1 MKQTRKYKYSIVIPT
16 FQRANLLEN
25 TIKSCLMQTYDNFQ
39 LLISNNFSLDNTKE
53 ILNKYENNRNV
64 KVIHTTKKLS
74 MPEHWEF
81 MMDYVEGDYVM
92 IIGDDDG
99 VRTDFL
105 NIIDNAIEK
114 TNSNIIKFK
123 GGLYFHNDWP
133 NEERNTFTFD
143 SNCTGGIYEISPDF
157 VINSYCNFTG
167 YEFFPNLLLTVFS
180 MDLFNQAKKVA
191 NKMFV
196 GAPDFSCPFLLLVQE
211 NAKLCY
217 IDETLAFGGRSK
229 NSNAAYYSEQKDKKS
244 QSERLK
250 EFISELDAEI
260 RFPHHNLLITTAGNF
275 VPAAF
280 SYAKYFYPE
289 RLSNYKLDNFEL
301 AKIVQSDL
309 AEEYASNRLSFH
321 DKNELL
327 IFKNFVDS
335 LPNNHKNYIKSMPG
349 KFSIKGRILLFGK
362 LIRNKLFKLM
372 NFKKATNDIAWDTTI
387 QLSSIEI
394 HNSFDFTINLINI
407 LKKYKRQIIFKS
419 EKFNNFKFIEFI
431 N

>member
-1 MKQTRKYKYSIVIPT
+1 MKQTRKYKFTIVIPT

-25 TIKSCLMQTYDNFQ
+25 TIKSCLMQNHENFQ
-39 LLISNNFSLDNTKE
+39 LLISNNFSLDNTRE
-53 ILNKYENNRNV
+53 ILNKYENHSKV
-64 KVIHTTKKLS
+64 KVIHTAKKLS

-81 MMDYVEGDYVM
+81 MMDYIEGDYVM

-99 VRTDFL
+99 LRTDFL
-105 NIIDNAIEK
+105 NIIEDVIIK
-114 TNSNIIKFK
+114 TNSNIIKVK

-133 NEERNTFTFD
+133 NSERNTFSFD
-143 SNCTGGIYEISPDF
+143 SNCTGGIYEIDTDY
-157 VINSYCNFTG
+157 VIDSFCKFSS

-180 MDLFNQAKKVA
+180 MDLFNQAKLVA

-196 GAPDFSCPFLLLVQE
+196 GAPDFSCPFLLLVQK

-217 IDETLAFGGRSK
+217 IDDILAYGGRSK

-244 QSERLK
+244 QSERIK
-250 EFISELDAEI
+250 EFISELNAEI
-260 RFPHHNLLITTAGNF
+260 RFPHHNLLITTQGNF

-289 RLSNYKLDNFEL
+289 RLLNFKLDNFEL
-301 AKIVQSDL
+301 AKIIQSDL
-309 AEEYASNRLSFH
+309 AEEYTSNRVSFH

-327 IFKNFVDS
+327 IFKNFVNA

-372 NFKKATNDIAWDTTI
+372 NFKKTTNDIAWDTTI